1 MSNTYVPIY
10 PNVDT
15 PSHVPGTCQ
24 AVAAYPLWT
33 KLEAR
38 DGRLWRYCKA
48 GGVQLSAGLMGQM
61 PAIDAKLENEIQT
74 GHTTNIGDTSITV
87 LVTTGS
93 GLTPANLDGGYL
105 VVEDVVGEGHS
116 YKIATATW
124 HTSDTV
130 LTITLDDPIRVATDA
145 TSEISLYPNVGLGI
159 VVAPTT
165 GTGYRVGVT
174 NGVVTADNYYWAQRR
189 GPCGMVVDAGDTIVV
204 GEVVGKPTTNGT
216 AGACGVVDYD
226 GTNAPQLYGV
236 AMGIAAGGET
246 ALIYL
251 DLE

>member
-1 MSNTYVPIY
+1 
-10 PNVDT
+10 
-15 PSHVPGTCQ
+15 
-24 AVAAYPLWT
+24 
-33 KLEAR
+33 
-38 DGRLWRYCKA
+38 
-48 GGVQLSAGLMGQM
+48 
-61 PAIDAKLENEIQT
+61 
-74 GHTTNIGDTSITV
+74 
-87 LVTTGS
+87 
-93 GLTPANLDGGYL
+93 
-105 VVEDVVGEGHS
+105 
-116 YKIATATW
+116 
-124 HTSDTV
+124 
-130 LTITLDDPIRVATDA
+130 VATDA